1 MGKKVLI
8 IGGVAAGMK
17 TASRLRR
24 RDKDAEIT
32 VIERGELVSYGAC
45 GFPYYIGDEV
55 KNFNEFTHTP
65 QGIARDVDYFKK
77 VKGIDVLTGHEAQK
91 INRAAKTVTV
101 LNRKTGEVTE
111 MPYDVL
117 VLGTGATPV
126 RLPVP
131 GADLEGIHNFW
142 FPWEVL
148 KVKEEIAANGYDL
161 SINKYKETEYVPV
174 EYPSTT
180 EILADLHE
188 LEMEITKGLA
198 ELEEMV

>member
-32 VIERGELVSYGAC
+32 VVERGELVSYGAC

-55 KNFNEFTHTP
+55 KNFDEFTHTP

-101 LNRKTGEVTE
+101 LNRKTGEITE

-126 RLPVP
+126 RLCRELIWK
-131 GADLEGIHNFW
+131 A
-142 FPWEVL
+142 
-148 KVKEEIAANGYDL
+148 
-161 SINKYKETEYVPV
+161 SITSGSRGKF
-174 EYPSTT
+174 
-180 EILADLHE
+180 
-188 LEMEITKGLA
+188 
-198 ELEEMV
+198 

>member
-91 INRAAKTVTV
+91 INRGKNGCCAEQEKQRSYRNA
-101 LNRKTGEVTE
+101 LRCA
-111 MPYDVL
+111 
-117 VLGTGATPV
+117 GAWHW
-126 RLPVP
+126 RYA
-131 GADLEGIHNFW
+131 GAPAG
-142 FPWEVL
+142 
-148 KVKEEIAANGYDL
+148 AG
-161 SINKYKETEYVPV
+161 
-174 EYPSTT
+174 
-180 EILADLHE
+180 
-188 LEMEITKGLA
+188 G
-198 ELEEMV
+198 